1 MKLTCLLLVAVGLC
15 AAAPM
20 NEEREIE
27 QIEQDAEKYTYT
39 WKSNDDI
46 STLSPRDFFD
56 ITSWDAIEAKSNMP
70 QALSTVKDKL
80 QVYYSV
86 DPSEAMK
93 KLAEVGSLLRIAY
106 AGSKGFPSSTAI
118 VKVMSGYQN
127 LVKDSLITSAT
138 FVEIVLKAL
147 KYHKLAAIFAGKSTP
162 QARDVEKAL
171 KYLKKCAT
179 MADRMAQES
188 QTLIDKSD
196 ALVNLALD
204 ALVQA
209 NQDFVGSKQEQAR
222 IQDVIDQ
229 LKAQKAG
236 RDQLKNDL
244 AARIAEAKK
253 NEEKNAA
260 LAGEKETWGVVL
272 DVFQPLLQIGITAGV
287 AALGDEPMYDGE
299 APATSAPAPV
309 TAPPAP
315 VPKDCSKAATMEG
328 IKGQAQEARCREENA
343 RRLRVHYQQ
352 QQLVNNAD
360 LAKTIEALVNKKAS
374 KDKLDK
380 SIYGLDITI
389 KVLGQ
394 VRTIFLNAK
403 TFWVGVK
410 KHTEALAGT
419 QEEFE
424 DYAEDP
430 DLMSEF
436 MESLERSGYSWLTL
450 GKICRASALTIRQVD
465 KGVDNMMNNLPTE
478 AEAEKLIEEL
488 GAEIL
493 KDIKE
498 DNEVIKAEIESK
510 HNKLPLP
517 PMPK

>member
-1 MKLTCLLLVAVGLC
+1 MKVTCLLLVAVGLC
-15 AAAPM
+15 ASAPM
-20 NEEREIE
+20 DEDREMDT
-27 QIEQDAEKYTYT
+27 IEQDSKSFSYT

-46 STLSPRDFFD
+46 TTLSPRDFFD
-56 ITSWDAIEAKSNMP
+56 ITSWDQIEAKSNMP
-70 QALSTVKDKL
+70 QAISTVKDKL

-93 KLAEVGSLLRIAY
+93 KLAEVGSLLRLAY
-106 AGSKGFPSSTAI
+106 AGSKQFPSSTAI
-118 VKVMSGYQN
+118 VKVMSNYQN
-127 LVKDSLITSAT
+127 LVKDSLIASST

-147 KYHKLAAIFAGKSTP
+147 KYHKLAAIFAGKDTP
-162 QARDVEKAL
+162 SASDISKSL
-171 KYLKKCAT
+171 KYLKKCSV
-179 MADRMAQES
+179 MADRMAEES
-188 QTLIDKSD
+188 QKLIDSAD
-196 ALVNLALD
+196 ALTNLALD

-209 NQDFVGSKQEQAR
+209 NQDFVGSKAEQKHLQE
-222 IQDVIDQ
+222 VIDK
-229 LKAQKAG
+229 LKAEKAY
-236 RDQLKNDL
+236 RDDL
-244 AARIAEAKK
+244 RTNLGKRVEEAKK

-272 DVFQPLLQIGITAGV
+272 DVFQPLLQIGVTAGI
-287 AALGDEPMYDGE
+287 AALGDEPMED
-299 APATSAPAPV
+299 APATLPPAPV
-309 TAPPAP
+309 TAAPAP
-315 VPKDCSKAATMEG
+315 VPKDCSKAATLDG

-360 LAKTIEALVNKKAS
+360 LAKTLELLVSKKSS
-374 KDKLDK
+374 KDSLDK
-380 SIYGLDITI
+380 AIYGLDITI

-410 KHTEALAGT
+410 KHTESLAGT

-430 DLMSEF
+430 DLMGEF

-450 GKICRASALTIRQVD
+450 GKICRASALTIKEVD
-465 KGVDNMMNNLPTE
+465 KSVDSMMNNLPTE
-478 AEAEKLIEEL
+478 KEAEKLIDEL

-498 DNEVIKAEIESK
+498 DNAVIEAEIDAK

-517 PMPK
+517 PMPKF